1 MIGAGEREGKNKRE
15 RERESNQERQKRV
28 MSDFEIFNILSITEM
43 FTPRLLIIKSF
54 YSKNIFSI
62 LNNYFLILV
71 LAQGCYFAVSR
82 IHRQY
87 RHNMQNFEA
96 CDKSSDN
103 QSAALSLKAVKKM
116 SLSLK
121 FSIKVSTF

>member
-1 MIGAGEREGKNKRE
+1 M
-15 RERESNQERQKRV
+15 SN
-28 MSDFEIFNILSITEM
+28 FEIFNILSINKEAENIYPLSIAEM
-43 FTPRLLIIKSF
+43 FTPRLIIIKSF

-87 RHNMQNFEA
+87 GCNMQNFEA

-121 FSIKVSTF
+121 EVFHKGKYFLGCKYFRHR